1 MRSSRPPR
9 RKPRKGADQVA
20 CPYCWCED
28 ICGREGSDSPA
39 LRFGPQD
46 AYNAVMD
53 AYSKNRFVLDMDPYL
68 LAEYLID
75 EGYLLTSPLVDVVI
89 GAQDLIRAVERS

>member
-1 MRSSRPPR
+1 
-9 RKPRKGADQVA
+9 VA

-28 ICGREGSDSPA
+28 ICGREGSGSPA
-39 LRFGPQD
+39 LRFGSEAEA
-46 AYNAVMD
+46 AYTAVMD

-68 LAEYLID
+68 LAEYLVD

-89 GAQDLIRAVERS
+89 GAQDLIRAVER